1 MDEEDHGRKSKMIDF
16 RNYITEAKENPY
28 RYTGA
33 NPTVDLVVFRRG
45 EKGLEVLLIKR
56 ASGSVEGGKWAIP
69 GGFVNTTAKA
79 GGKWKDGQTESIAD
93 AAIRELEEET
103 GLKITPELR
112 RGLRSVGI
120 YKGGGRDPRDNKI
133 SWSVSYAYTIVI
145 PRGMGNRVRG
155 MDDASDAKWYP
166 VGRLPRLAFDHKDI
180 ITDSL
185 GEWQK
190 SEEGKEK
197 KERVASTQE
206 VQKAFSQEREG
217 MTDVFGGLLLNKTP
231 WYTDFAHPE
240 VPYEEPDQK
249 QIDALRQKIWGVK
262 QGSRLPDLWVYA
274 SSLKPSKGLRYV
286 SIKPLPREEMFSATH
301 EDLFPEMAKLR
312 DEQALQGRI
321 DHDRKVI
328 TAIIGVWSKKG
339 SRVISNSTIDRV
351 FAELKKL
358 YPGYKIYDQIG
369 ESKIMSF
376 STFITEANRGL
387 SQAKDRWQ
395 TVGISDVKGN
405 RDVQQDI
412 FDIINAAYAP
422 LGGHPDFPNAD
433 SVPADNNITD
443 IIDTDAP
450 DDVDGV
456 VLSKTTPFGKKLTT
470 LGSDGGA
477 EAKREVLKKAVD
489 ILNTQGSYVEAS
501 GKVLDILVARGAPVV
516 KDENTVRTVLRGK
529 EIEWHGDGVYSRKI
543 GAKTHRK
550 TMLGKPRA

>member
-1 MDEEDHGRKSKMIDF
+1 MKMF
-16 RNYITEAKENPY
+16 ANYITEAKSNPY

-56 ASGSVEGGKWAIP
+56 AAGAVEGGKWAIP

-79 GGKWKDGQTESIAD
+79 GSNWKDGQTESIAD

-103 GLKITPELR
+103 GLRITPELR

-145 PRGMGNRVRG
+145 PRGAGDRVRG

-166 VGRLPRLAFDHKDI
+166 VDRLPRLAFDHKDI

-185 GEWQK
+185 GEWRK
-190 SEEGKEK
+190 DKEGKEK

-206 VQKAFSQEREG
+206 VINAFKQEREG
-217 MTDVFGGLLLNKTP
+217 MTDVFGGLQLSKQP
-231 WYTDFAHPE
+231 WYTDFAHPDI
-240 VPYEEPDQK
+240 PYEEPDQK
-249 QIDALRQKIWGVK
+249 QIEALRQKIWGVK

-286 SIKPLPREEMFSATH
+286 NIKPLPREEMFSATH
-301 EDLFPEMAKLR
+301 EDLFPEMAKLQ

-328 TAIIGVWSKKG
+328 TAIIGAWSKNG
-339 SRVISNSTIDRV
+339 VRRISNSTIDRV

-369 ESKIMSF
+369 ESVVLSF
-376 STFITEANRGL
+376 LQFISEANRGL
-387 SQAKDRWQ
+387 SKTKDQWD
-395 TVGISDVKGN
+395 TLTTGEVKTN
-405 RDVQQDI
+405 RDIQQDI
-412 FDIINAAYAP
+412 YDIINAAYGP
-422 LGGHPDFPNAD
+422 IGGHPDFPNAD
-433 SVPADNNITD
+433 AVPADNNITD
-443 IIDTDAP
+443 VIDTDTP
-450 DDVDGV
+450 DDVDAV
-456 VLSKTTPFGKKLTT
+456 VLSKTTAFGKKLTT

-477 EAKREVLKKAVD
+477 EAKREVLKRAIDMLKTAG
-489 ILNTQGSYVEAS
+489 NYVEAS
-501 GKVLDILVARGAPVV
+501 GKLLEILVSRGAPVV
-516 KDENTVRTVLRGK
+516 DSEDTVKTVLRGK
-529 EIEWHGDGVYSRKI
+529 EIQWHGNGEYSRKI
-543 GAKTHRK
+543 GGKTHRK
-550 TMLGKPRA
+550 KMLGKPKV

>member
-1 MDEEDHGRKSKMIDF
+1 MIDF
-16 RNYITEAKENPY
+16 RNYITEAKANPY

-145 PRGMGNRVRG
+145 PRGVGNRVRG

-166 VGRLPRLAFDHKDI
+166 VDRLPRLAFDHKDI

-185 GEWQK
+185 GEWRK

-249 QIDALRQKIWGVK
+249 QIDALRQKVWGVK

-274 SSLKPSKGLRYV
+274 SSMKPSKGLRYV
-286 SIKPLPREEMFSATH
+286 NIKPLPREEMFNATH
-301 EDLFPEMAKLR
+301 EDLFPEMANLR

-328 TAIIGVWSKKG
+328 TAIIGAWSKKG
-339 SRVISNSTIDRV
+339 VRVISNSTIDRV

-358 YPGYKIYDQIG
+358 YPGYKIFDQIG
-369 ESKIMSF
+369 ESVVVSF
-376 STFITEANRGL
+376 LQFISEANRGL
-387 SQAKDRWQ
+387 SKTKDEWDTLTTDEVR
-395 TVGISDVKGN
+395 GN

-412 FDIINAAYAP
+412 YDIINAAYGP
-422 LGGHPDFPNAD
+422 IGGHPDFPNVSA
-433 SVPADNNITD
+433 VPADNNFTD
-443 IIDTDAP
+443 VVDTDAP
-450 DDVDGV
+450 DDVDAV

-489 ILNTQGSYVEAS
+489 MLKSRGNYVEAS
-501 GKVLDILVARGAPVV
+501 GKLLEILVSRGAPIV
-516 KDENTVRTVLRGK
+516 KDENTVKTVLKGK
-529 EIEWHGDGVYSRKI
+529 EISWRGNGEYSRKI
-543 GAKTHRK
+543 GTKVHNK
-550 TMLGKPRA
+550 TMLGNPLI